1 MIRCNSTCDVSEG
14 EQEKMR
20 VNEVDFFPNS
30 QLWAQQGAVL
40 RLLLV
45 DPLLLLLLCKVRFC
59 FGSGQP
65 QQPSATRFWSWLVFL
80 SPVLCVLSARPACTN
95 QSLRLRVFLE
105 ILLRNRSAQ
114 IVGCVV
120 VFFCLKENITDFVFV
135 LLFK

>member
-45 DPLLLLLLCKVRFC
+45 DPLLLLLLQ
-59 FGSGQP
+59 GQVLLWLWAAPATLCHALLVLVGFP
-65 QQPSATRFWSWLVFL
+65 QPCTVCAFSSSCLYESELKAS
-80 SPVLCVLSARPACTN
+80 CVLGDTAEKPVCP
-95 QSLRLRVFLE
+95 
-105 ILLRNRSAQ
+105 NRWL
-114 IVGCVV
+114 CCCC
-120 VFFCLKENITDFVFV
+120 VFFFFV
-135 LLFK
+135 